1 MSVFFNKKAKVARLE
16 LTPLI
21 DIIFILLLFFAVSTS
36 LITNKDG
43 INLQLPE
50 AESIHPN
57 KEGIILSI
65 DTEQI
70 LFLNKTPITIDQIQP
85 AIKKLLF
92 KDQKSQI
99 IINAHRATPYHLV
112 IKVMDNI
119 RLAGCFDI
127 VLQAEKEK

>member
-1 MSVFFNKKAKVARLE
+1 MSVFFKRKAKVATLE

-57 KEGIILSI
+57 KDGIMLSI
-65 DTEQI
+65 DI
-70 LFLNKTPITIDQIQP
+70 DRSLFLNNKPITMDHIQP
-85 AIKKLLF
+85 AIKELLF
-92 KDQKSQI
+92 KDPKSQI
-99 IINAHRATPYHLV
+99 IINAHRETPYHLV